1 MTAIRKFGLI
11 GFPLS
16 HSFSQNY
23 FTEKFRREQI
33 SDCSYTAFPLPG
45 IDALPAI
52 LADESLCG
60 LNVTIPYKEQVLDY
74 LDERDE
80 VVRSVGACNCIKI
93 ARGGGGGG
101 DRGGGVYD
109 AGYRLH
115 GYNTDVIGFERA
127 LVPKLRPHHDHAL
140 ILGTG
145 GAAKAVKYVLRR
157 LGISYRFVSRD
168 PGRADDR
175 AHDRGD
181 DRLSYREVDNA
192 LLSKYTLIINTT
204 PMGMTPRVDE
214 YPPLPY
220 EAMGAGHYLFD
231 LVYNPAK
238 TLFLSKGEAQ
248 GAVIENGY
256 EMLVI
261 QAEESWSIWNA

>member
-11 GFPLS
+11 GYPLS

-33 SDCSYTAFPLPG
+33 SGSSYTAFPLPS
-45 IDALPAI
+45 IDGLPAI
-52 LADESLCG
+52 LSDESLCG

-93 ARGGGGGG
+93 FRAVGGGS
-101 DRGGGVYD
+101 
-109 AGYRLH
+109 RLY

-127 LVPKLRPHHDHAL
+127 LVPKLRPHHSHAL

-145 GAAKAVKYVLRR
+145 GAAKAVEYVLRR
-157 LGISYRFVSRD
+157 LGISYRFVSRNPPD
-168 PGRADDR
+168 GHLR
-175 AHDRGD
+175 
-181 DRLSYREVDNA
+181 YEQVDSM
-192 LLSKYTLIINTT
+192 LLSKYTLVINTT
-204 PMGMTPRVDE
+204 PLGMSPRVDE
-214 YPPLPY
+214 CPPLPY

-238 TLFLSKGEAQ
+238 TLFLSKGEAG

-261 QAEESWSIWNA
+261 QAEESWRIWNEG